1 MKIEVNG
8 ANAHVAERTLL
19 TSGAV
24 GLTCEF
30 AFDRAWD
37 GLMKTAV
44 FRAGSV
50 TRDVVDM
57 EASVT
62 VPHEVLETA
71 GQKLL
76 VGVYGVNKA
85 GDVVIPTVWADMGL
99 ILSGADPSG
108 DPGTD
113 PTLPV
118 WAQVQVDTV
127 QTVPQA
133 LTEKQQAQARENINA
148 VSEEKL
154 TALQEDVTGLEQAQI
169 DLDGK
174 LAELQQS
181 QSETD
186 SKLTEVQSDISS
198 IKDTVTEMQ
207 EDVTENTSAIE
218 ALQSHTSYK
227 KLYDTVTV
235 TAEDI
240 AAAGDEGVT
249 VITVGDE
256 NIELSQ
262 YTEIIIKTYVP
273 RNATTNSKSGY
284 LAVNLGSTADFDSS
298 LSLIYSYG
306 VSGGGRAIMFYPSST
321 NYSSISTK
329 WAGNDLLTGSI
340 TMVAG
345 SVGAPYT
352 SSGLGATQKDILRG
366 AKYIHLFAD
375 IDSNTPWKFPAGSY
389 VEVYAR

>member
-8 ANAHVAERTLL
+8 ANAHVAERALL

-76 VGVYGVNKA
+76 VGVYGVNEA

-108 DPGTD
+108 DPGAD

-118 WAQVQVDTV
+118 WAQVKVDTV
-127 QTVPQA
+127 QTVPQT
-133 LTEKQQAQARENINA
+133 LTEKQQAQARDNISA
-148 VSEEKL
+148 AAKEE
-154 TALQEDVTGLEQAQI
+154 
-169 DLDGK
+169 
-174 LAELQQS
+174 LAE
-181 QSETD
+181 
-186 SKLTEVQSDISS
+186 I
-198 IKDTVTEMQ
+198 Q

-262 YTEIIIKTYVP
+262 YTEIIIKTYIP
-273 RNATTNSKSGY
+273 RNATTNSKNGY

-306 VSGGGRAIMFYPSST
+306 VSGGGRATMFYYNT
-321 NYSSISTK
+321 NNYNSISTK

-352 SSGLGATQKDILRG
+352 SSGISTAQKDILHG
-366 AKYIHLFAD
+366 AKYIHVCAYVD
-375 IDSNTPWKFPAGSY
+375 NTTPWKFPAGSY